1 MSNLAPGVTVSDLPG
16 NSAAEMWVADRAE
29 ELVEDDGL
37 SWVEAVEQ
45 AWLEW
50 DRTGPNE

>member
-1 MSNLAPGVTVSDLPG
+1 MSNLPPGVTVSDLPG

-29 ELVEDDGL
+29 ELVEDDGM

-50 DRTGPNE
+50 EER